1 MRGVTNNPAI
11 QYVIK
16 VFVFVL
22 ADIFLLT
29 VTFKLRERLIFV
41 QFIHVDSRTLKGM
54 LESRRTPYRPDYSS
68 KSCIFHYLFSCDL
81 AKNKVS
87 GQRGTELIVGP
98 STPLV

>member
-54 LESRRTPYRPDYSS
+54 LESRCTPYRPDYSS

-87 GQRGTELIVGP
+87 GQ
-98 STPLV
+98 S